1 MKEFRLIWILILPD
15 NLLLTDYFSLKLLFI
30 IYGGFFEYI
39 KLIYDGWQQGL
50 TNKNLI
56 QLRHQKDSHGNRISL
71 LSLSYKDSIN

>member
-39 KLIYDGWQQGL
+39 THMY
-50 TNKNLI
+50 
-56 QLRHQKDSHGNRISL
+56 IS
-71 LSLSYKDSIN
+71 SSFMMGGSRA